1 MVLVVLVEVVV
12 MLVVLVVVLVV
23 VISLELIGT
32 ISDCCPASLLSTR
45 TTRL

>member
-1 MVLVVLVEVVV
+1 MVLVVLVV
-12 MLVVLVVVLVV
+12 MLVVLVVLVVV
-23 VISLELIGT
+23 VISLELIGM

>member
-1 MVLVVLVEVVV
+1 MDMVLVVLVV
-12 MLVVLVVVLVV
+12 MLVV
-23 VISLELIGT
+23 VISLELIGM